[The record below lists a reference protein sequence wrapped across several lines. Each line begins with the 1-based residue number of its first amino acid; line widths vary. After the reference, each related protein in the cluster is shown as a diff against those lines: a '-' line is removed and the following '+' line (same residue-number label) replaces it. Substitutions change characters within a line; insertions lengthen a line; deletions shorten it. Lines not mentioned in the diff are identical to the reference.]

1 MEERSPD
8 DVVGLPGILRA
19 RQPEL
24 AELKVREQAAGA
36 EEEQ

>member
-8 DVVGLPGILRA
+8 DVVGLPGILKA

-24 AELKVREQAAGA
+24 AELKVRT
-36 EEEQ
+36 